1 MSRYLEAYGE
11 HVGRFSLPA
20 EAARDCSR
28 PGPADEAVAYW
39 ASKRRSWPDRANIEA
54 ELAEYGAWTREELA
68 EADEETLRHR
78 LFWIMAGNA
87 WDNAGG
93 YACSRGLRGAR

>member
-11 HVGRFSLPA
+11 HVGRFSVPR

-39 ASKRRSWPDRANIEA
+39 AAKRRSWPSRESIVR
-54 ELAEYGAWTREELA
+54 ELREYGAWDDLDA
-68 EADEETLRHR
+68 ADEETIRHR

-93 YACSRGLRGAR
+93 YATSRGLR

>member
-11 HVGRFSLPA
+11 HVGRFSVPR

-28 PGPADEAVAYW
+28 PGPADDAVAHW
-39 ASKRRSWPDRANIEA
+39 AAKRRSWPARESIVR
-54 ELAEYGAWTREELA
+54 ELREYGAWDDLDA
-68 EADEETLRHR
+68 ADEETIRYR

-93 YACSRGLRGAR
+93 YATSRGLR

>member
-11 HVGRFSLPA
+11 HVGRFSIPR

-28 PGPADEAVAYW
+28 PGPCDDAVAYW
-39 ASKRRSWPDRANIEA
+39 AAKRRSWPSRETIAR
-54 ELAEYGAWTREELA
+54 ELREYGAWSRDELA

-78 LFWIMAGNA
+78 LFWVMAGNA
-87 WDNAGG
+87 WEQ
-93 YACSRGLRGAR
+93 ARERVR